1 MPRRPAHPRR
11 CAASSVHSIRVPS
24 SPQLGAT
31 QVISV
36 HSTEQVSNAEA
47 LRHAE
52 LAPPPNRA
60 VIIGA
65 GAVGAHLAASFRR
78 GVKLLVVDSDARVR
92 RAFGDRRV
100 ETAEPGSAASTPC
113 PFRPGDVA
121 IIATSASRAVAA
133 GAGVPAWVPM
143 ICVANGINAGL
154 DADRSGGLTF
164 GVVEFAASSVAPG
177 QTLRTRSGWL
187 TLERGS
193 VAGEWL
199 ASALDPDLQRAR
211 VVGDLH
217 AHRRAK
223 LMLNASLDT
232 VAAVIGGTLG
242 EVFRGRESF
251 AAFRALLREA
261 LAVAHASQW
270 QLAPIQGLTPAG
282 MQRVFA
288 APVVGMFAARV
299 AAWQAR
305 SVQST
310 LAREIA
316 RGELGEADQLSG
328 AIIHQGE
335 AIRVPTPVHTRALEV
350 LRRVARD
357 GGGGRPALARELI
370 LSSGH

>member
-1 MPRRPAHPRR
+1 M
-11 CAASSVHSIRVPS
+11 PS
-24 SPQLGAT
+24 SAQLGAIPLNSAPSVEQFTHSESPT
-31 QVISV
+31 Q
-36 HSTEQVSNAEA
+36 AE
-47 LRHAE
+47 LRH
-52 LAPPPNRA
+52 PPNRA

-92 RAFGDRRV
+92 SAFGDRRV
-100 ETAEPGSAASTPC
+100 ETAELGSSVSSC

-121 IIATSASRAVAA
+121 IIATSASRAAAA
-133 GAGVPAWVPM
+133 GAGVPPWVPM

-177 QTLRTRSGWL
+177 HALRTRSGWL

-193 VAGEWL
+193 VTAEWL
-199 ASALDPDLQRAR
+199 AGALDPALQPAR

-242 EVFRGRESF
+242 DVFRGRESF
-251 AAFRALLREA
+251 SAFRSLLSEA
-261 LAVAHASQW
+261 LAVARASKW

-282 MQRVFA
+282 MQRVFG
-288 APVVGMFAARV
+288 APIVGAFAARV

-328 AIIHQGE
+328 AIIHQGM
-335 AIRVPTPVHTRALEV
+335 AVRVPTPVHTRALEV
-350 LRRVARD
+350 LHRVAR
-357 GGGGRPALARELI
+357 GGGGRPALVRELI
-370 LSSGH
+370 LNPGR